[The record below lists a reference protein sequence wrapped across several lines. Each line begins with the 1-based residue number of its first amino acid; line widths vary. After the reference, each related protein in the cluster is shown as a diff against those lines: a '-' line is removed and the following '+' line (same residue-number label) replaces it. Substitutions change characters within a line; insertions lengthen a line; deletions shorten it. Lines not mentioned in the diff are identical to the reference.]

1 MYRRYSSC
9 ETAIVLSRITQSE
22 KRSHHTSGRAV
33 GLPVIIIGLMISLY
47 PTSYLQLIV
56 NNNGVLGNYRLD
68 AIDASL
74 RPHYLA

>member
-1 MYRRYSSC
+1 M
-9 ETAIVLSRITQSE
+9 
-22 KRSHHTSGRAV
+22 
-33 GLPVIIIGLMISLY
+33 IIIGLMISLY